1 MRLLLATSDHQLH
14 TTLAHLLHRAN
25 YLFDSVTTAA
35 TNRQHSSTIGAVMDS
50 AMLENIKL
58 KPKITKATHAVS
70 TATVCLRE
78 PDIKNTTFFLKVNSI
93 LT

>member
-1 MRLLLATSDHQLH
+1 MQQIQARPRMRPIRALRP
-14 TTLAHLLHRAN
+14 TTR
-25 YLFDSVTTAA
+25 DSVTTAA

-78 PDIKNTTFFLKVNSI
+78 PDIKNTTFFFKVNSI